1 LEDFVVHWQE
11 DTVELCLVYVAV
23 IGLFNSAG
31 VQVWHIM
38 ATAADTDIFAC
49 FITQNEELCCV
60 QENRAEA
67 REEKQALTL
76 LCTNII
82 LKLYKI
88 PQILQFVLPLSDYFL
103 VLGET
108 IISRK

>member
-1 LEDFVVHWQE
+1 MVHWQE
-11 DTVELCLVYVAV
+11 DTVELCLVSITV
-23 IGLFNSAG
+23 IGLYNSAA

-38 ATAADTDIFAC
+38 ATAASTDIFAC
-49 FITQNEELCCV
+49 FIMQNEEWCCV
-60 QENRAEA
+60 QENGAEA

-88 PQILQFVLPLSDYFL
+88 PQILQFVLPVSEYFL
-103 VLGET
+103 ALGGT
-108 IISRK
+108 TLSRK